1 MSREE
6 IVLLVSRALAVM
18 QAAYALVD
26 VTYVPSY
33 LVSANHY
40 AVVDGYL
47 GTIHRIE
54 LVAMLTRIL
63 GLSILAWLFWRCG
76 PWVAGILLPTP
87 AEAAPTATE

>member
-6 IVLLVSRALAVM
+6 IVLVVSRALAVM

-26 VTYVPSY
+26 VTYVPAY

-40 AVVDGYL
+40 AAAEGYL

-54 LVAMLTRIL
+54 LVAMLICIV
-63 GLSILAWLFWRCG
+63 GLSILSWLFWRCG
-76 PWVAGILLPTP
+76 PWVTGLLLPAP
-87 AEAAPTATE
+87 AETSPTTTE